1 MGIGLQGHTTVT
13 VEVFSLE
20 TFRLLY
26 DILKPLAGGG
36 GGRGLIDMYL
46 VVPTDNL

>member
-36 GGRGLIDMYL
+36 RGLIDMYL